1 MNIAEAAESC
11 HLSIDTIRFYE
22 KSGMLP
28 RLDRDKRGWRSF
40 DANAL
45 DWLTIL
51 ERLRATGM
59 PLKDMRRFAQ
69 LVFAKDTN
77 SPKATR
83 ERLEIL
89 KRHQA
94 VLLRRKSELKT
105 CEKYL
110 NMKIEIY
117 ERELEK
123 RA

>member
-1 MNIAEAAESC
+1 MNIAEAAKSC

-28 RLDRDKRGWRSF
+28 KLDRDKRGWRSF
-40 DANAL
+40 DAGAL
-45 DWLTIL
+45 EWLSIL

-69 LVFAKDTN
+69 LVFTKDTK
-77 SPKATR
+77 SIKATR

-94 VLLRRKSELKT
+94 VLLRRKAELKT

-117 ERELEK
+117 EDELEK
-123 RA
+123 KS